1 MVGVAVRPVVIV
13 GDWEHE
19 NRVQH
24 CEAKAVSE
32 WASLVAVM
40 VARIQREL
48 HTLVRSADG
57 RRLDKPPVPGA
68 NPIGWMAWHLTRSH
82 DRNMSELVGRE
93 QLWIADGWH
102 ARFGRDADP
111 ADTGFGHTPADVAA
125 FNCPDPNVILD
136 YHDTVVNMILGYLED
151 APADDLRREVFSPTL
166 SNTATVEERISGF
179 LVDALQHLGQIGY
192 ARGMLESTTAHNT
205 DD

>member
-1 MVGVAVRPVVIV
+1 M
-13 GDWEHE
+13 
-19 NRVQH
+19 
-24 CEAKAVSE
+24 
-32 WASLVAVM
+32 
-40 VARIQREL
+40 
-48 HTLVRSADG
+48 
-57 RRLDKPPVPGA
+57 
-68 NPIGWMAWHLTRSH
+68 
-82 DRNMSELVGRE
+82 
-93 QLWIADGWH
+93 
-102 ARFGRDADP
+102 
-111 ADTGFGHTPADVAA
+111 
-125 FNCPDPNVILD
+125 ILD